1 VQVNAGDSAA
11 DLSVRLTEVYQE
23 LEVSFNLKEL
33 LYTVMHGI
41 VRGRGVVAG
50 EGGREA
56 LV

>member
-1 VQVNAGDSAA
+1 MQVNAGDSAA